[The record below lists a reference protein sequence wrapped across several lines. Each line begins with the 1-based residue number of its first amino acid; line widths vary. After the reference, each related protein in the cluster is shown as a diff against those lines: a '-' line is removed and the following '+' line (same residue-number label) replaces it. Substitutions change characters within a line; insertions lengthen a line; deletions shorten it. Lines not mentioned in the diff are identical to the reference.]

1 MARFCSEC
9 GEPTEGARFC
19 PNCGIRLEPSPAPQ
33 RSGSIGMWLCEGG
46 DSGRSNF
53 NATDTAVSLKTVTD
67 LRPRWNFRV
76 DGGFPAQPIAVGGRI
91 IVAAPREVGDWNLY
105 HDAWGTEKDTHVS
118 GGIHCFDAASG
129 QLLWRNV
136 MTGIDSSNM
145 GWLIGSPI
153 AVDDFLYCQFDGGR
167 LWVLPVDSGATT
179 EEILFSRWV
188 EQSEDSSPT
197 VASNTLILSGY
208 DGVWTS
214 RLPPRG
220 TDPSLFAESGSYD
233 FRDDQLRISG
243 SVGVA
248 SDHLC
253 FVSSDGVGIGVW
265 DQGRVRDVQLCTY
278 PAEIQHRLASLNEGA
293 CRSRGCTTGSDYFVA
308 RVRTDDYRQRE
319 GTSWILCGNAREGEM
334 LWHRSARDGDFSDPA
349 LAPDMAIFGDSSGFV
364 RAVDP
369 ETGADIWAVSTRS
382 GSPALTTPLALTD
395 LVIFG
400 TASGVLTA
408 VERATGQTVWE
419 WDLRSPI
426 IGSPLVVGGW
436 LYVGVKSGLSAFS
449 IWSTP

>member
-1 MARFCSEC
+1 M
-9 GEPTEGARFC
+9 
-19 PNCGIRLEPSPAPQ
+19 
-33 RSGSIGMWLCEGG
+33 
-46 DSGRSNF
+46 
-53 NATDTAVSLKTVTD
+53 
-67 LRPRWNFRV
+67 
-76 DGGFPAQPIAVGGRI
+76 
-91 IVAAPREVGDWNLY
+91 
-105 HDAWGTEKDTHVS
+105 
-118 GGIHCFDAASG
+118 
-129 QLLWRNV
+129 
-136 MTGIDSSNM
+136 
-145 GWLIGSPI
+145 
-153 AVDDFLYCQFDGGR
+153 
-167 LWVLPVDSGATT
+167 
-179 EEILFSRWV
+179 
-188 EQSEDSSPT
+188 
-197 VASNTLILSGY
+197 
-208 DGVWTS
+208 
-214 RLPPRG
+214 
-220 TDPSLFAESGSYD
+220 
-233 FRDDQLRISG
+233 
-243 SVGVA
+243 
-248 SDHLC
+248 C